1 MSLKPILTGGL
12 ILGLGILIGYY
23 PGQSFPHSS
32 QTTTDT
38 YSTRALARTYEIP
51 IIDFEDVPISDA
63 IDYLRSL
70 TRTPVEIEG
79 GPEYQQLNFVLQ
91 DATTSAR
98 HLNLILRDIP
108 LDRLCELIAE
118 DSGLDLS
125 FGEHAIVFSAPTHQ
139 AEQAETLKP

>member
-1 MSLKPILTGGL
+1 MSLKLILAGGL
-12 ILGLGILIGYY
+12 IFSTGIIIGYVL
-23 PGQSFPHSS
+23 GQAFPHFE
-32 QTTTDT
+32 QTAADT
-38 YSTRALARTYEIP
+38 STTRALARTYEIP

-79 GPEYQQLNFVLQ
+79 GPEYQRLNFVLQ
-91 DATTSAR
+91 DPTTSAR

-125 FGEHAIVFSAPTHQ
+125 FGEHAIVFSAGTQQ
-139 AEQAETLKP
+139 AEQDEPLKP

>member
-1 MSLKPILTGGL
+1 MSLKLILAGGL
-12 ILGLGILIGYY
+12 ILSLGILIGYFL
-23 PGQSFPHSS
+23 GQSFPYSG
-32 QTTTDT
+32 QTAADT
-38 YSTRALARTYEIP
+38 SSTRALARTYEIP

-79 GPEYQQLNFVLQ
+79 GSEYQRLNFVLQ
-91 DATTSAR
+91 DPTNSAR
-98 HLNLILRDIP
+98 HLNLILRDIQ

-125 FGEHAIVFSAPTHQ
+125 FGEHAIVFSAATHQ
-139 AEQAETLKP
+139 AEQGKSLKP